1 MVIQSHQFNE
11 DKLTYLDE
19 GQGPAFVFIH
29 GLAADRHM
37 FFRQTDVFKDRYRLI
52 IPNLI
57 GNGDASELDVPYD
70 QVIEKQS
77 LAVIDLLDHLEI
89 QEAIFTGTSYGGI
102 ICQYIAIHHSS
113 RVRALILTD
122 TFSEVSQETLLER
135 LNLKVIN
142 AGQRLLYCRRPMA
155 FLMKRFYRTDPDL
168 ADYMYDTMLNLRVKE
183 AILQRQAINHIQ
195 FTKDLKQIKNPTL
208 LLVGDRYQ
216 IMVDA
221 MKVIHEKIQGSR
233 LEIVPNAYDPSNI
246 MNDEYWNQSVME
258 FLEGL

>member
-1 MVIQSHQFNE
+1 MRLRCHHLGQ
-11 DKLTYLDE
+11 DRMTYMDE
-19 GQGPAFVFIH
+19 GEGPAFVFIH
-29 GLAADRHM
+29 GLAADCHM
-37 FFRQTDVFKDRYRLI
+37 FYKQVDIFKEGYRLL

-70 QVIEKQS
+70 RAIEKQS
-77 LAVIDLLDHLEI
+77 LAVIDLLDHLGIE
-89 QEAIFTGTSYGGI
+89 EAIFTGTSYGGI
-102 ICQYIAIHHSS
+102 ICQYMAIHHPN

-122 TFSEVSQETLLER
+122 TFSEVSQNNFIER

-142 AGQRLLYCRRPMA
+142 AGQRLLYCRRLMA
-155 FLMKRFYRTDPDL
+155 FLMRSFYRTEPDL

-183 AILQRQAINHIQ
+183 AILQRQAINHID
-195 FTKDLKQIKNPTL
+195 FTEDLKQIDKPTL
-208 LLVGDRYQ
+208 LLVGDRYK

-221 MKVIHEKIQGSR
+221 MKVIHENIQGSR

-246 MNDEYWNQSVME
+246 MNAEYWNQSVIK